1 MPIGCR
7 RAYFW
12 YAPRDQQSA
21 VPDAVCRCAPI
32 HLPSVPTHSR
42 SLRVTPGILPTPT
55 INCVWKHAAWDVTG
69 PDATIQYLL
78 FGAMFLIAV
87 QRLPNDWLY
96 VVRALPFAASL
107 ASAHTRIGPALKGPP
122 ILSHRQW
129 ECRDRLPFPAEEEAA
144 LWSMPLQRRHQMLR
158 PMVGRPLRCRGPDL
172 RCACRVLAGVLRAHF
187 REFPPGSALER
198 APYGVHGLPDA
209 LAGYRRCPPVL

>member
-1 MPIGCR
+1 MVTFLIPQGPTIPEICLPRVHYVPRQAMVTPAFWDNVFVDMCPDSDAVLLVDWPSAGPWRSGHYANQVWAVCGERLPIGCR

-12 YAPRDQQSA
+12 YARRDQQSA

-42 SLRVTPGILPTPT
+42 SLRVTTGILPTPT

-96 VVRALPFAASL
+96 VVRALPFISMLAMPTFHDPVPAAS
-107 ASAHTRIGPALKGPP
+107 P
-122 ILSHRQW
+122 LS
-129 ECRDRLPFPAEEEAA
+129 
-144 LWSMPLQRRHQMLR
+144 
-158 PMVGRPLRCRGPDL
+158 
-172 RCACRVLAGVLRAHF
+172 
-187 REFPPGSALER
+187 
-198 APYGVHGLPDA
+198 
-209 LAGYRRCPPVL
+209 